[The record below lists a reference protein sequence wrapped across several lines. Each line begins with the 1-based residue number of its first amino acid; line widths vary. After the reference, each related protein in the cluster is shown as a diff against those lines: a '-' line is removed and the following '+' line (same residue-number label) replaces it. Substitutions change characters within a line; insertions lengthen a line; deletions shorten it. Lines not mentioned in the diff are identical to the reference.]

1 MGIRP
6 SKKYPTKNPTVMK
19 KQVNKLKGIFLK
31 NNKVE
36 KKINPQKK
44 KRYVFSKMVAVLPL
58 IELFYLSP
66 LTVQL
71 RC

>member
-36 KKINPQKK
+36 KKINPKK
-44 KRYVFSKMVAVLPL
+44 KDQRKMG
-58 IELFYLSP
+58 YWLSA
-66 LTVQL
+66 
-71 RC
+71 